1 MTRDLSSY
9 WTGNAAARIDG
20 RSDTHRLAVVLG
32 MVRSVVRVIDSR
44 TPRMEVD
51 WAAVG
56 SDDAGHPLSQS
67 YTDFRGGRMALN
79 PLPILDGKLDAATQV
94 DVSIGQ
100 ALHEASHS
108 VHLRDIWYSTL
119 LRPRDTIRDG
129 AIGPAELPVFEPM
142 RLAVWLLNV
151 AADAHDEGATAA
163 EWPGFAGYFEV
174 LLDWLWGE
182 VDRGATMAEESA
194 LGDAL
199 RTAFMGVRFHGRSPA
214 TTPQEAAEQDWWRG
228 WADDYATGRLSPSET
243 VRDGLDRLRQN
254 PAVASEMAE
263 MTIKD
268 AEERKAG
275 EDLRRLI
282 ERLAEEGV
290 AGLRACS
297 GLLAEQSLL
306 DEAESETV
314 RRLVAEHLEDVPV
327 IVPHRGSKAPRI
339 SLRRPLEDVESRQ
352 EYVGRP
358 SASVEAMRAALVFR
372 PARPQHDQKLRR
384 SGEMDDEELWRVGT
398 GDFRVFTERVVEA
411 RPDTALGML
420 VDISGSMAGRKLDNA
435 QRLAQTLLLAA
446 MDSEGVTPYVWA
458 HTGDL
463 EDGASAEVYTIFEPG
478 DPATRLGLL
487 GSLDNGD
494 NYDSFAEQ
502 VVIDRL
508 RQMDQ
513 EQKVLIVLNDG
524 APAGQGYGG
533 PAAHRH
539 VRETVRWGQSVGVTV
554 ISIAVDGG
562 LSAAEQ
568 ATMYDQWVPYH
579 DDRQVARDLTA
590 ILSRLV
596 R

>member
-1 MTRDLSSY
+1 MRDLSSE
-9 WTGNAAARIDG
+9 WTGNAAARIAG
-20 RSDTHRLAVVLG
+20 RSDTHRLAVVLD
-32 MVRSVVRVIDSR
+32 MVRAVVRVVDSR
-44 TPRMEVD
+44 TPPMEVD

-56 SDDAGHPLSQS
+56 SDDAGRPLSQS

-79 PLPILDGKLDAATQV
+79 PLPVLDGKLDAAVQV

-129 AIGPAELPVFEPM
+129 AVGPAERPVFEPM
-142 RLAVWLLNV
+142 RVAVWLLNV
-151 AADAHDEGATAA
+151 AADAHDEAATAA

-174 LLDWLWGE
+174 LLDWLWDE

-199 RTAFMGVRFHGRSPA
+199 RTAFTGVRFHGRSPA

-228 WADDYATGRLSPSET
+228 WADDYATGRLSPSGT
-243 VRDGLDRLRQN
+243 VQAGLDRLRQD
-254 PAVASEMAE
+254 PAVASEMEEMAE
-263 MTIKD
+263 KD
-268 AEERKAG
+268 AQERKAG
-275 EDLRRLI
+275 EDLRQLI
-282 ERLAEEGV
+282 ERLAAAGV
-290 AGLRACS
+290 AGMRACA
-297 GLLAEQSLL
+297 GMLAEQSQL

-314 RRLVAEHLEDVPV
+314 HRLVAEHLEDVPV
-327 IVPHRGSKAPRI
+327 IVPHRGSRAPQI
-339 SLRRPLEDVESRQ
+339 SIRKPIEDAESRQ

-398 GDFRVFTERVVEA
+398 GDFRVFSERVVEA

-420 VDISGSMAGRKLDNA
+420 VDISGSMAGRKLNEA

-463 EDGASAEVYTIFEPG
+463 EKDATAEVYTIFEPG

-494 NYDSFAEQ
+494 NYDGTALG
-502 VVIDRL
+502 VAIDRL
-508 RQMDQ
+508 RRAEQ
-513 EQKVLIVLNDG
+513 EQHVMLVISDG
-524 APAGQGYGG
+524 LPAGAGYGG
-533 PAAHRH
+533 AAAHRH

-554 ISIAVDGG
+554 ISIAIDGG
-562 LSAAEQ
+562 LDPASQAA
-568 ATMYDQWVPYH
+568 MYDNWVPYKN
-579 DDRQVARDLTA
+579 DRQVARDLTA
-590 ILSRLV
+590 ILSRYA